1 MVDVSLPAVNLQRSL
16 EDGQLGIFARFEMCL
31 FDRNSAVE
39 VGGAFGAAFSV
50 LAQALNSFV
59 PLEIRDW
66 LGEVCLFRQF
76 FNTFLSAVHSL
87 GTPLLEGVWSAQPI
101 IL

>member
-1 MVDVSLPAVNLQRSL
+1 MASVSPSAVNLQQSL
-16 EDGQLGIFARFEMCL
+16 EDGQLGIFARFETCL

-50 LAQALNSFV
+50 LAQALNSFL

-66 LGEVCLFRQF
+66 
-76 FNTFLSAVHSL
+76 
-87 GTPLLEGVWSAQPI
+87 
-101 IL
+101 